1 MTRRPIARL
10 VGALLIGTSA
20 FLAAAPAAGA
30 ADAVTISNADT
41 SAAPEVT
48 MTVAVPGT
56 SPEEPLDAGAFTVL
70 ETGRRRPATVVGLP
84 SDPLQVILV
93 MDTSGSMA
101 GPALAASKSAANTLL
116 DRLPTGAS
124 VGVIGFGDRPYLASP
139 FTKDRGLTRLAVSA
153 LRASG
158 ETALNDAVVQAARSF
173 TQPRRTMVVL
183 TDGRDTVSSATT
195 GDAAAAAT
203 GANASV
209 YGVELSTADSDPAAL
224 RAIALPSGGQVAE
237 AAVPSA
243 LNGIYDTIGS
253 QIASQYQLRFTAKG
267 SGSTGFTVRVRT
279 PNGVETGS
287 TRFSLPADPTDAGA
301 AAALPTPSVPAGST
315 PDSGG
320 FLHSGAALV
329 LGVLAIAGALGL
341 IGWMVFRPQ
350 ALQSQL
356 ASSGRS
362 AGSALSDLRK
372 GATEMIDRN
381 LDRGAREAGLDRTL
395 EQAGMDMRPG
405 EFVLVVGGT
414 AFALLVVG
422 LIISGFVVGLALA
435 VVTVVLS
442 YLYVQRRVRKRQEA
456 FSDQLEQT
464 LPLMAGSLRAGF
476 SITQAIDAV
485 ARESDEPTASE
496 FRRVVVETRLG
507 RDTDDALAAL
517 ADRVRSDDFG
527 WVVQAIEI
535 HRMVGGD
542 LAEVLD
548 NVYATIRDRNG
559 VRRQIQALAGEGK
572 LSAIILFVMPF
583 GTALFIQIANPGYLG
598 TLTQSLGGWLMI
610 LTGLGLLSLGG
621 FWMKRMLR
629 LDY

>member
-1 MTRRPIARL
+1 MNTPVRAR
-10 VGALLIGTSA
+10 
-20 FLAAAPAAGA
+20 LAAALLAGGVAIIIGASGAGA
-30 ADAVTISNADT
+30 ATSVAISNADT
-41 SAAPEVT
+41 SAAPQVT

-56 SPEEPLDAGAFTVL
+56 SPDQPLPASAFTVL
-70 ETGRRRPATVVGLP
+70 ETGKRRPATVVGLP

-101 GPALAASKSAANTLL
+101 GSALAGSKSAANTLL

-139 FTKDRGLTRLAVSA
+139 FTTDRGLTRLAISS
-153 LRASG
+153 LRATG
-158 ETALNDAVVQAARSF
+158 ETALNDAVIQAARSF

-195 GDAAAAAT
+195 ADAATSAKT
-203 GANASV
+203 ANASV
-209 YGVELSTADSDPAAL
+209 YGVALSTPDADLAAL
-224 RAIALPSGGQVAE
+224 QAIALPSGGSVAE

-243 LNGIYDTIGS
+243 LDGIYDTIGS
-253 QIASQYQLRFTAKG
+253 QIAAQYQLRFTAKG
-267 SGSTGFTVRVRT
+267 SGSTGFTVKVRT
-279 PNGVETGS
+279 PNGVETGT
-287 TRFSLPADPTDAGA
+287 TRFSLPADATDAGA
-301 AAALPTPSVPAGST
+301 AAALPVPTVPAGT
-315 PDSGG
+315 TQTSGG
-320 FLHSGAALV
+320 FLQSTAALI
-329 LGVLAIAGALGL
+329 LGVLCAMVGLGA
-341 IGWMVFRPQ
+341 IGWMVFRPR
-350 ALQSQL
+350 ALESQL
-356 ASSGRS
+356 ATSGRS
-362 AGSALSDLRK
+362 AGATLADLRK
-372 GATEMIDRN
+372 GATDLIDRN
-381 LDRGAREAGLDRTL
+381 LDRGARQAGLDRTL
-395 EQAGMDMRPG
+395 ERAGMDMRPG
-405 EFVLVVGGT
+405 EFVLIVGAI
-414 AFALLVVG
+414 AFGG
-422 LIISGFVVGLALA
+422 LIIGLVIAGLVVALA
-435 VVTVVLS
+435 FAVTTVALA
-442 YLYVQRRVRKRQEA
+442 YLYVQRRVRKRQEV

-464 LPLMAGSLRAGF
+464 LPLLAGSLRAGF

-517 ADRVRSDDFG
+517 AERVESDDFR

-548 NVYATIRDRNG
+548 NVSATIRDRNG

-598 TLTQSLGGWLMI
+598 TLTQSVGGWIMI
-610 LTGLGLLSLGG
+610 LTGFGLLALGG

-629 LDY
+629 LEY